1 MARDIEVGGLTDDER
16 LRLLEAA
23 VADEREGRLVRCS
36 TADEVRDAKI
46 GIRTV
51 RPKMTL
57 LR

>member
-36 TADEVRDAKI
+36 TADEVRALMASFSDP
-46 GIRTV
+46 GS
-51 RPKMTL
+51 
-57 LR
+57 